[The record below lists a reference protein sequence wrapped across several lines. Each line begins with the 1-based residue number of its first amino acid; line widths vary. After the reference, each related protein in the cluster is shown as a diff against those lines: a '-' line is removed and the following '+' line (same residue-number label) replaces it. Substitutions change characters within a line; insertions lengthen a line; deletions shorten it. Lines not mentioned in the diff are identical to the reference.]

1 VGGIWQAS
9 VCWFAHPKPWV
20 WGSLFAVL
28 LCLPHIHTTHT
39 PATHQGCSSC
49 QKLGRSPGT
58 PDVLAPAS

>member
-1 VGGIWQAS
+1 MQTLDMPH
-9 VCWFAHPKPWV
+9 FAQTELLQV
-20 WGSLFAVL
+20 SLSPLARKH
-28 LCLPHIHTTHT
+28 LPHTPGS